1 MQAYWGNPANKQR
14 IMHLVHEEHQGF
26 PTPQL
31 PDGRNPN
38 DLDYED
44 RLGIPLPIALVAEA
58 VYLGAPAAYADTWPG
73 RFFDTIE
80 VNANLSAVVWQVME
94 RLMLLLPEPQRDW
107 RILGE
112 QLLAL
117 LARAPMS

>member
-1 MQAYWGNPANKQR
+1 MQAYWVNPGNKQR
-14 IMHLVHEEHQGF
+14 LMLLMVQEHEAS
-26 PTPQL
+26 PPPQL
-31 PDGRNPN
+31 PDGRNPQG
-38 DLDYED
+38 LDYEE

-94 RLMLLLPEPQRDW
+94 RLLLLLPEPQRDW

-112 QLLAL
+112 QLLAI
-117 LARAPMS
+117 LARAPLS